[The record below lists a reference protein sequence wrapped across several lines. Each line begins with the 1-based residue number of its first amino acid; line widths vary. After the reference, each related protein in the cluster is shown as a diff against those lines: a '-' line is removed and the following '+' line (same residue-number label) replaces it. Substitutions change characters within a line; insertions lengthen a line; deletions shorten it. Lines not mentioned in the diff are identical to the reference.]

1 MTPHALDSSY
11 SRPNSKYLQSVNNE
25 VHKYTCELNKEWT
38 PFNSNLHMQ
47 GIKVLVNDPVPVTT
61 KNPDSF
67 EDTLLLLDMVKEKKQ
82 KDKQSR
88 KESICLDVTTIHYNV
103 TTITSKGSNL
113 LWLNETRAMF
123 LGKI

>member
-88 KESICLDVTTIHYNV
+88 KEEMIREMAMQQ
-103 TTITSKGSNL
+103 KRKQ
-113 LWLNETRAMF
+113 EEKQRAQVF
-123 LGKI
+123 KASF

>member
-1 MTPHALDSSY
+1 M
-11 SRPNSKYLQSVNNE
+11 
-25 VHKYTCELNKEWT
+25 
-38 PFNSNLHMQ
+38 
-47 GIKVLVNDPVPVTT
+47 NDPVPVTT